1 MRKVRLWG
9 NVMTDWTEGYRADID
24 YTYGYYAELNPLRAE
39 LALLAAG
46 IAPPQT
52 ATACEL
58 GFGQGLSLNMH
69 AAASGAQWFGTDFNP
84 SQAAFAQHLA
94 RASGAKLSVFD
105 EAFEQFCT
113 RTDLPDFDYIGVHG
127 IWSWISDHNRKVM
140 VDFVRRKLK
149 VGGVLYMSY
158 NTMPG
163 WAVMVP
169 VRHLLTEHAEVMG
182 AQGRGITSRIEAALE
197 FTEKLLALNPAYARL
212 NPAVAERLKKIKG
225 QNRHYVAHEYFNQDW
240 QPMAFA
246 DMAGWL
252 EPAKLSYA
260 CSAHPLDNV
269 DAVNLTRDAQAFLKD
284 IPDPMFRETT
294 RDFIVNQQFR
304 RDYWMKGMR
313 RLPVLEQADGL
324 RRLRLILLTPRADV
338 TLKAPGAMGE
348 ATMSEN
354 IYAPILEA
362 LGDHKPHSVADIEK
376 AVKAKSV
383 TLPQV
388 IEAILV
394 LTGKGDAVLVQNET
408 SASAARKTCANLNS
422 HLTGMARASANINY
436 LSSPLTGG
444 GIPVERLQQLFLLAI
459 AGGAKTPAD
468 WAKGA
473 WSLLSN
479 QGQRVIKDGKALEGD
494 AANLAEIENRANDFA
509 KKRWPLLKTLMVA

>member
-1 MRKVRLWG
+1 
-9 NVMTDWTEGYRADID
+9 MTDWTEGYRADID
-24 YTYGYYAELNPLRAE
+24 YTYGYYGELNPLRAD

-46 IAPPQT
+46 IAPPQPV
-52 ATACEL
+52 TACEL
-58 GFGQGLSLNMH
+58 GFGQGLSLNLH
-69 AAASGAQWFGTDFNP
+69 AAASGVQWFGTDFNP

-94 RASGAKLSVFD
+94 KASGAKLSVFD
-105 EAFEQFCT
+105 EAFEQFCL
-113 RTDLPDFDYIGVHG
+113 RSDLPDFDYIGVHG

-140 VDFVRRKLK
+140 TDFLRRKLK

-169 VRHLLTEHAEVMG
+169 VRHLLTQHAEVM
-182 AQGRGITSRIEAALE
+182 AAHGRGITSRIEAALE
-197 FTEKLLALNPAYARL
+197 FSDKLLALNPAYARL
-212 NPAVAERLKKIKG
+212 NPSVAERLKKIKG

-240 QPMAFA
+240 QPMSFA

-260 CSAHPLDNV
+260 CSANPLDNV

-304 RDYWMKGMR
+304 RDYWIKGVR
-313 RLPVLEQADGL
+313 RLPTLEQAEGL
-324 RRLRLILLTPRADV
+324 RRLRYILLTPRDEV

-348 ATMSEN
+348 ATMSDA
-354 IYAPILEA
+354 IYPHILDA
-362 LGDHKPHSVADIEK
+362 LADQKPHSVGEIEK

-383 TLPQV
+383 TLAQV
-388 IEAILV
+388 IEAIMV
-394 LTGKGDAVLVQNET
+394 LTGKGDAVLVQNDAL
-408 SASAARKTCANLNS
+408 ASSARKACNSLNS
-422 HLTGMARASANINY
+422 HLTSMARGSAAINY
-436 LSSPLTGG
+436 LASPLTGG
-444 GIPVERLQQLFLLAI
+444 GIAVERLQQLFLLAI

-468 WAKGA
+468 WAKAA
-473 WSLLSN
+473 WGLLSV
-479 QGQRVIKDGKALEGD
+479 QGQRVMKDGKALEGD
-494 AANLAEIENRANDFA
+494 AANLAEIESRAQDFA
-509 KKRWPLLKTLMVA
+509 KKRLPLLKTLMVA